1 MCGRYTVIRGLHGRI
16 AGGDDGFLRI
26 AVLELLRQ
34 GVVAELT
41 ANLGGLETMVVIGEL
56 QPVDFP
62 LLVLHAL
69 DRDAASEELVEEH
82 GMARQTFPRCFSSK
96 A

>member
-34 GVVAELT
+34 GAVAELT
-41 ANLGGLETMVVIGEL
+41 ANLGGLETMAVVGEL
-56 QPVDFP
+56 QSVDFP
-62 LLVLHAL
+62 LLVLHVL
-69 DRDAASEELVEEH
+69 DRDAASVEFVEEH
-82 GMARQTFPRCFSSK
+82 GMTRQTFPRCFSSR